1 MKKRIILCLA
11 ALLLAA
17 FAAALPL
24 GAAAP
29 AAEDAAAAL
38 HTLHLVAGTSSADG
52 KVNFDLDAPLSR
64 AQAVTLVVRFLGA
77 ERAAADGDWQTPFD
91 DLPAWARPYVGYAY
105 ANGIAKGTSAT
116 KFDADA
122 PISRAAFLTS
132 LLRVLGYA
140 DKNDGSGDF
149 VWSAPGRL
157 ALAVGLTDGGT
168 PTETFTRGYQ
178 ALP

>member
-1 MKKRIILCLA
+1 MKRQTILCLA

-29 AAEDAAAAL
+29 AADDAAAAL
-38 HTLHLVAGTSSADG
+38 HALHLVAGTSSADG
-52 KVNFDLDAPLSR
+52 MVNFDLDAPLSR

-77 ERAAADGDWQTPFD
+77 ERAALDGDPQMPFD

-122 PISRAAFLTS
+122 TISRAAFLTS

-140 DKNDGSGDF
+140 DTNDGSGD
-149 VWSAPGRL
+149 
-157 ALAVGLTDGGT
+157 
-168 PTETFTRGYQ
+168 
-178 ALP
+178 